1 MRRIHSTAR
10 RAILFIFA
18 SLTLLIPFLFQVVG
32 VQTSSEP
39 VVRIEPYTSYA
50 NVGERFAINIT
61 VDNIQNLYGI
71 EITLAWNASILHVV
85 SVDLRL
91 GAESHPDGVL
101 HEPPPV
107 FIAKNNVTQER
118 GEYLLAA
125 TSVAPA
131 PSFNGTGNI
140 ARITFD
146 VVSHGDSKLNLE
158 TQLYDYP
165 PPDREPRISLPIE
178 HITIDGFFEIIPEFP
193 ITTMLLVLFMIS
205 TIVAVAFSKSYLRR
219 FLSITI

>member
-10 RAILFIFA
+10 RAILFLFV
-18 SLTLLIPFLFQVVG
+18 SLTLLIPFLSQIVAI
-32 VQTSSEP
+32 QTSSEP
-39 VVRIEPYTSYA
+39 VVKIEPYTSYA

-101 HEPPPV
+101 HEPPSV

-131 PSFNGTGNI
+131 PCFNGTGNI